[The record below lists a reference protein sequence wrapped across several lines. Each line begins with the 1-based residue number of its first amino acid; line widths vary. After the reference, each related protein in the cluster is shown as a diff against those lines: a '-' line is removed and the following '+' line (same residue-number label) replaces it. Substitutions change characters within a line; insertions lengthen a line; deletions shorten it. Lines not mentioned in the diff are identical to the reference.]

1 MEEVSAQAKEIVDK
15 EIRGVTAKTITWF
28 LGGIISVIITVM
40 GTYFSIIRKMDT
52 INVIQSNV
60 NLINAR
66 VDKNI
71 DDIKEIKQHSLPQMD
86 TRISVIEQQLNDKT
100 IILKSR

>member
-1 MEEVSAQAKEIVDK
+1 MEEEDEKEIVNK
-15 EIRGVTAKTITWF
+15 EIRGVTAKTIMWF
-28 LGGIISVIITVM
+28 VGGIVSVIITVM

-52 INVIQSNV
+52 INIIQNSV
-60 NLINAR
+60 NAINSK

-86 TRISVIEQQLNDKT
+86 TRISIIEQQLNDKT
-100 IILKSR
+100 IILKSTP